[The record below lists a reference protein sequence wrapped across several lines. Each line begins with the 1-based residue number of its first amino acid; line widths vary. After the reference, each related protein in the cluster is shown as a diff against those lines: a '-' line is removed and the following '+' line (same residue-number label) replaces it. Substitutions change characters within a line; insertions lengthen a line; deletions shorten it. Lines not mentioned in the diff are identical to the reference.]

1 MERNGKRS
9 GLNGAQ
15 LKGIAFGTMVVD
27 HAAVMLLQETGTLYW
42 SMRLIGR
49 LAFPLYCFLLAEGF
63 CHTRSAGRYLGRLA
77 ALAVL
82 SEIPFNLLNRG
93 AAADPMHQ
101 NVMFTLFLGLL
112 ALWGNMTLQNRGKA
126 FAGLLWCACMAA
138 LAEVFRTDY
147 GWAGVALVVCLHRFR
162 AAEVPRT
169 VTGFATLMLGV
180 SPVEITALFSFA
192 LMNLYNG
199 ERGGGRGQRLFYLSY
214 PLHLLVLWGVAQLL

>member
-77 ALAVL
+77 ALAVV

-138 LAEVFRTDY
+138 LAEVFIRGNDEV
-147 GWAGVALVVCLHRFR
+147 AGVAGTFPQSVVTSGGENK
-162 AAEVPRT
+162 AAFHQRRPSFPLDYT
-169 VTGFATLMLGV
+169 IKF
-180 SPVEITALFSFA
+180 PKKPALFHW
-192 LMNLYNG
+192 
-199 ERGGGRGQRLFYLSY
+199 ETI
-214 PLHLLVLWGVAQLL
+214 